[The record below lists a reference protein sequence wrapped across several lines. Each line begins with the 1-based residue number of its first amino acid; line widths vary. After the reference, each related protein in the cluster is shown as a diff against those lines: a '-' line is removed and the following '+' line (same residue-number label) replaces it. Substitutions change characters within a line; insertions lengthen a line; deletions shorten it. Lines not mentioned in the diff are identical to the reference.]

1 MGELYKKSTGIELFN
16 LIYPIG
22 YVYIQF
28 PQQKSPNDLWGKITK
43 WQIID
48 YNGAFF
54 RAQGGNASPYID
66 SDGELK
72 MQEEGLP
79 NITAYVGG
87 LKDNFWGPGTGA
99 VRVTN
104 DQNSRARWEDDE
116 INSFSDFNFN
126 ASWSNSIYGRSDH
139 VTPTNYTIR
148 IWKRIS

>member
-1 MGELYKKSTGIELFN
+1 ME
-16 LIYPIG
+16 
-22 YVYIQF
+22 
-28 PQQKSPNDLWGKITK
+28 
-43 WQIID
+43 
-48 YNGAFF
+48 
-54 RAQGGNASPYID
+54 
-66 SDGELK
+66 
-72 MQEEGLP
+72 EEGLP

-104 DQNSRARWEDDE
+104 DQDSRARWEDDK